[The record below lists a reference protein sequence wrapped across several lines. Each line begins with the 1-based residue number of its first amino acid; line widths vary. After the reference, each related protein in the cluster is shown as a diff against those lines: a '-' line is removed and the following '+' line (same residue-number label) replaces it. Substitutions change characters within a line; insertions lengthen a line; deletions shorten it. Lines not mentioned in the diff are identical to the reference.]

1 MPVMSWVDKKEQE
14 SIESIASAIED
25 LVSIGILSL
34 VKNENDKSENA
45 VFSAGFSGIVSNLIA
60 DKAISSEA
68 QPNVVTTLMYHS
80 LLIFMNENLKVPKPL
95 VIALGND
102 LEKYGDQM
110 ECSSLIFRYAT
121 VLQKLFF
128 ESKKEY
134 RR

>member
-1 MPVMSWVDKKEQE
+1 MSWVDDREQE

-25 LVSIGILSL
+25 LVSMGILSL
-34 VKNENDKSENA
+34 VKNNNDKSEN
-45 VFSAGFSGIVSNLIA
+45 VMFSVSFSGIVSNLMT

-68 QPNVVTTLMYHS
+68 QPNDITTLMYHS

-110 ECSSLIFRYAT
+110 ECSSLIFRYAN

-128 ESKKEY
+128 ESKKEHL
-134 RR
+134 R

>member
-1 MPVMSWVDKKEQE
+1 MPVMAGVDKREQE

-34 VKNENDKSENA
+34 VENENDKSENA

-68 QPNVVTTLMYHS
+68 QPNVITTLMYHS
-80 LLIFMNENLKVPKPL
+80 FLIFMNENLKVPKPL

-102 LEKYGDQM
+102 LEKYGDEM
-110 ECSSLIFRYAT
+110 ECSSLIFRYAA

-134 RR
+134 LR

>member
-1 MPVMSWVDKKEQE
+1 MSWVDNREQE
-14 SIESIASAIED
+14 SIQSIASAIED
-25 LVSIGILSL
+25 LVSMGILSL
-34 VKNENDKSENA
+34 AKNNNDKSENL
-45 VFSAGFSGIVSNLIA
+45 VFSVSFSGIVSNLMA

-68 QPNVVTTLMYHS
+68 QPNDITTLMYHS

-110 ECSSLIFRYAT
+110 GCSSLIFKYAN
-121 VLQKLFF
+121 VLKKLFF

-134 RR
+134 LR

>member
-1 MPVMSWVDKKEQE
+1 MPWVDNREQE

-25 LVSIGILSL
+25 LVSMGIVSL
-34 VKNENDKSENA
+34 VKNNNDKSENA
-45 VFSAGFSGIVSNLIA
+45 VFSISFSGIVSNLMA

-68 QPNVVTTLMYHS
+68 QPNDVTTLMYHS

-134 RR
+134 LR

>member
-1 MPVMSWVDKKEQE
+1 MSVLSRVDKKEQE

-45 VFSAGFSGIVSNLIA
+45 VFSAGFSGIVSNLLS
-60 DKAISSEA
+60 DKAITSEA
-68 QPNVVTTLMYHS
+68 QPNAITTLMYHS
-80 LLIFMNENLKVPKPL
+80 ILIFMNESLKVPKPL

-110 ECSSLIFRYAT
+110 ECSALIFRYAT
-121 VLQKLFF
+121 VLQKLYF
-128 ESKKEY
+128 ESKKEHL
-134 RR
+134 R

>member
-1 MPVMSWVDKKEQE
+1 MSWVDNREQE
-14 SIESIASAIED
+14 SIESIASTIED
-25 LVSIGILSL
+25 LVSMDILSL
-34 VKNENDKSENA
+34 VKNNNDKSENL
-45 VFSAGFSGIVSNLIA
+45 VFSVSFSGIVSNLMA

-68 QPNVVTTLMYHS
+68 QPNDITTLMYHS

-110 ECSSLIFRYAT
+110 ECSSLIFRYAN
-121 VLQKLFF
+121 VLQNLFS

-134 RR
+134 LR

>member
-1 MPVMSWVDKKEQE
+1 MPVMSRVDKREQE

-60 DKAISSEA
+60 DQAILSEA
-68 QPNVVTTLMYHS
+68 QPNIVTTLMYHS
-80 LLIFMNENLKVPKPL
+80 LLIFMSENLKVPKPL

-102 LEKYGDQM
+102 LERYGDQM
-110 ECSSLIFRYAT
+110 ECSSLIFRYAA

-134 RR
+134 LR

>member
-1 MPVMSWVDKKEQE
+1 MSWVDNREQE

-25 LVSIGILSL
+25 LVSMDILSL
-34 VKNENDKSENA
+34 VKNNNDKSENL
-45 VFSAGFSGIVSNLIA
+45 VFSVSFSGIVSNLMA

-68 QPNVVTTLMYHS
+68 QPSDITTLMYHS

-102 LEKYGDQM
+102 LEKNGDQM
-110 ECSSLIFRYAT
+110 ECSSLIFRYAN
-121 VLQKLFF
+121 VLQNLFF

-134 RR
+134 LR